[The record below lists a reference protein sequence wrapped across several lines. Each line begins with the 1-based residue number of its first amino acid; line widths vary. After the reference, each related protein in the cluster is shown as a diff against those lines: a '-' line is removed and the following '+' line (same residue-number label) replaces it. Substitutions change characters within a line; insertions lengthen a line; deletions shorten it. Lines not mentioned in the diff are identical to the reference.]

1 MTKLRAVS
9 ITERSAPG
17 MFVSRV
23 VMVDDSIPVDVY
35 VPSEPLA
42 RWYCDHCDAGVPVSA
57 QFKVTRKT
65 WITLCAD
72 CLQHALNGIAV
83 SMANPVLREVRRTA

>member
-1 MTKLRAVS
+1 MSALRAVS
-9 ITERSAPG
+9 IVERSEPG
-17 MFVSRV
+17 VSVSRV
-23 VMVDDSIPVDVY
+23 VMVDDRIPVDVY

-57 QFKVTRKT
+57 QFRVTRKT

-83 SMANPVLREVRRTA
+83 SLANPVLPEARRTA